1 MEPSSL
7 PYSQILCLPTNA
19 DGKRT
24 GLPAENLNAGNGFWH
39 RFPACPGGSSSE
51 GYLPERI
58 AQLPADERQS
68 VEIFFLTVFGKMPR
82 GKIGAGLVRTGP

>member
-1 MEPSSL
+1 MEPSGL
-7 PYSQILCLPTNA
+7 AYSQILCLPMNA
-19 DGKRT
+19 NGKRT

-39 RFPACPGGSSSE
+39 RFPACLGGSPHE
-51 GYLPERI
+51 RHLPERI
-58 AQLPADERQS
+58 AQLPADERQF